1 MKIRP
6 GRSIRNSKSSQP
18 WTRYSVKKPKKNYI
32 KALPRTS
39 LLIFTMGTDKSD
51 YDLEFGL
58 VAKQDIQLRSNALE
72 AARQVA
78 NKYLERE
85 IPGNYFFKIVPY
97 PHQVIREKKFAT
109 GAGADRLS
117 QGMSM
122 TFGKPIGVAARVK
135 SGDHV
140 FILKTTS
147 ANRKIAKEALE
158 RAAKKLSGTY
168 GISEQ
173 TIMHAKA
180 NQELGSDLES
190 MIKGDEKKEIA
201 G

>member
-6 GRSIRNSKSSQP
+6 GRSVRNIDSSQP
-18 WTRYSVKKPKKNYI
+18 WTRYSVRKPRKNYI

-39 LLIFTMGTDKSD
+39 LLIFTMGVNKPE

-58 VAKQDIQLRSNALE
+58 VSKEDIQLRSNAIE

-85 IPGNYFFKIVPY
+85 IPGNYYFQVVPY
-97 PHQVIREKKFAT
+97 PHHVIREKKFAT

-122 TFGKPIGVAARVK
+122 TFGKPTAMAARIK
-135 SGDHV
+135 AGQKV
-140 FILKTTS
+140 FILRTTS
-147 ANRKIAKEALE
+147 SNRKIAKEALE
-158 RAAKKLSGTY
+158 RASKKLSGSY
-168 GISEQ
+168 GIEVKELKQQNSNSIQ
-173 TIMHAKA
+173 TNNETQPQPVAA
-180 NQELGSDLES
+180 
-190 MIKGDEKKEIA
+190 
-201 G
+201 

>member
-1 MKIRP
+1 LKIRP
-6 GRSIRNSKSSQP
+6 GRSVRNIDSSQP
-18 WTRYSVKKPKKNYI
+18 WTRYSVRKPRKNYI

-39 LLIFTMGTDKSD
+39 LLIFTMGTNRPD

-58 VAKQDIQLRSNALE
+58 VAKRDVQLRSNAIE

-85 IPGNYFFKIVPY
+85 IPGNYFFQVVPY
-97 PHQVIREKKFAT
+97 PHHVIREKKFAT

-122 TFGKPIGVAARVK
+122 TFGKPTAMAARVK
-135 SGDHV
+135 AGQNV
-140 FILKTTS
+140 FILRTVS

-158 RAAKKLSGTY
+158 RASKKLSGTY
-168 GISEQ
+168 GIA
-173 TIMHAKA
+173 AK
-180 NQELGSDLES
+180 EL
-190 MIKGDEKKEIA
+190 KKEAEQSNNFKLDENQQQVA

>member
-6 GRSIRNSKSSQP
+6 GRSVRNIDSSQP
-18 WTRYSVKKPKKNYI
+18 WTRYSVRKPRKNYI

-39 LLIFTMGTDKSD
+39 LLIFTMGTNRPD

-58 VAKQDIQLRSNALE
+58 VAKRDVQLRSNAIE

-85 IPGNYFFKIVPY
+85 IPGNYFFQVVPY
-97 PHQVIREKKFAT
+97 PHHVIREKKFAT

-122 TFGKPIGVAARVK
+122 TFGKPTAMAARVK
-135 SGDHV
+135 AGQNV
-140 FILKTTS
+140 FILRTVS

-158 RAAKKLSGTY
+158 RASKKLSGTY
-168 GISEQ
+168 GIA
-173 TIMHAKA
+173 AK
-180 NQELGSDLES
+180 EL
-190 MIKGDEKKEIA
+190 KKEAEQSNNFKLDENQQQVA

>member
-6 GRSIRNSKSSQP
+6 GRSVRNVNSSQP
-18 WTRYSVKKPKKNYI
+18 WTRYSVRKPKKNYI

-39 LLIFTMGTDKSD
+39 LLIFNMGTNKPD

-58 VAKQDIQLRSNALE
+58 VSKQDIQLRSNALE

-85 IPGNYFFKIVPY
+85 IPGNYFFQVVPY
-97 PHQVIREKKFAT
+97 PHHVIREKRFAT
-109 GAGADRLS
+109 GAGADRVS

-122 TFGKPIGVAARVK
+122 TFGKPTGMAARVK
-135 SGDHV
+135 EGQRV
-140 FILKTTS
+140 FVLRTTS

-158 RAAKKLSGTY
+158 RAAKKLSGAY
-168 GISEQ
+168 NIS
-173 TIMHAKA
+173 AK
-180 NQELGSDLES
+180 EL
-190 MIKGDEKKEIA
+190 KKEIEQEAKAQKFELSGASDQQEA